1 MRPSLIVLAIVL
13 ATLRV
18 VQAVLAH
25 RAGRALAVAASRRRR
40 FTDVGVRE
48 LSLPDGPTRRPDT
61 PESGRKS
68 PDGATGRGD
77 RRNDRFAEWRYY
89 GFNGRGTEAEA
100 SDREAPEVVASS
112 PAVGSIVTIL
122 PDGCVTTVVNGHV
135 YRQCGSVWYQRQ
147 DTGSKVTY
155 VVVPAP

>member
-13 ATLRV
+13 ATLRLI
-18 VQAVLAH
+18 QAVLAH
-25 RAGRALAVAASRRRR
+25 RVGGALG
-40 FTDVGVRE
+40 VGVQRQRRVVPFGVSE
-48 LSLPDGPTRRPDT
+48 LSLPEGPADGRGAA
-61 PESGRKS
+61 ESGRNGA
-68 PDGATGRGD
+68 DGGAARGD
-77 RRNDRFAEWRYY
+77 RRTRRFAEWRYY
-89 GFNGRGTEAEA
+89 GFSGRSTEA
-100 SDREAPEVVASS
+100 SDREASEGVASS

-122 PDGCVTTVVNGHV
+122 PDDCVTTVVNGHV

>member
-25 RAGRALAVAASRRRR
+25 RAGGALAVAAWRRR
-40 FTDVGVRE
+40 FALVDVSE
-48 LSLPDGPTRRPDT
+48 LSFPDGPTGRRGT
-61 PESGRKS
+61 AESGSKG
-68 PDGATGRGD
+68 PDGAADRGD
-77 RRNDRFAEWRYY
+77 RRTDRFAEWRYY

-100 SDREAPEVVASS
+100 PELEAPEVVASS

-122 PDGCVTTVVNGHV
+122 PDDCVTTVVNGHV